1 MTDISFSPTLG
12 ARLRGIQ
19 QAWGHES
26 PSESLSTI
34 LDSSINNWNIPPPRI
49 DDIHVES
56 GSIRVRLKE
65 RHFDYFAQVAK
76 LSGCSTPELVRSFFV
91 KWLCADTQMSQKTTQ
106 VTPSNRQEPL
116 KPTKKERCKKV
127 KTITKESKQPQVEVQ
142 TPAPNGRT
150 LLGGLMK

>member
-34 LDSSINNWNIPPPRI
+34 LDSSINNWNIPPPQI
-49 DDIHVES
+49 DDIRVES

-76 LSGCSTPELVRSFFV
+76 LSGCSTPELVRSFFI
-91 KWLCADTQMSQKTTQ
+91 KWLCADTTQMSQKTTQ
-106 VTPSNRQEPL
+106 VTVTCPQSPL
-116 KPTKKERCKKV
+116 KTIKERCKKTT
-127 KTITKESKQPQVEVQ
+127 KTTSKPPQIEAQ
-142 TPAPNGRT
+142 APSKPNGRA
-150 LLGGLMK
+150 LLGGLLK